1 MGSFLN
7 NAPRVYNLFFR
18 FPYSLLYSK
27 YLLGDLNKHFDAE
40 SAVITVWGRSTKK
53 EKKHLSFK
61 RLSAPR
67 HNRATQLHLNAQ
79 TSPDYRL
86 TPQWLRMWT

>member
-7 NAPRVYNLFFR
+7 NALRVYNLFFR

-40 SAVITVWGRSTKK
+40 SAVIAVWGRSTKK
-53 EKKHLSFK
+53 EKNIFHSNVSAHLATTEQ
-61 RLSAPR
+61 LSY
-67 HNRATQLHLNAQ
+67 
-79 TSPDYRL
+79 TSTHRPRL